1 MAQIGIIGSGNMGAS
16 TALFAAEKGI
26 AHICLYDIKEGMPIG
41 KALDM
46 MEAAPVRGYQRTIT
60 GTNALDE
67 VLDSDIIL
75 VAAGEVRTP
84 GTKRD
89 ELFENNRAIIE
100 EIAGGLTDFNG
111 VVIMATE
118 PVDPMTAHFTRVS
131 HLSWPKVIG
140 VGGVL
145 DSMRLRYLIGR
156 ALNISARDVRATV
169 IGRHSDGMI
178 PLKRYCSVAGV
189 PLDVL
194 LPKTEIDALFTRT
207 ESAGDDIVGM
217 EQRTSAYYGPSAAA
231 ADLAEAVLLDT
242 NRILSVS
249 VMYTGQYGISDV
261 AMSLPAMIGEDGVE
275 RVLEPDLTDD
285 EIAALRASAQ
295 DLAKVI

>member
-1 MAQIGIIGSGNMGAS
+1 MAQIGIVGSGNMGAN

-26 AHICLYDIKEGMPIG
+26 AHICLYDIKDGLPMG
-41 KALDM
+41 KALDL
-46 MEAAPVRGYQRTIT
+46 MEAAPVRGYQRKIN
-60 GTNALDE
+60 GTNAIDE

-84 GTKRD
+84 GTKRED
-89 ELFENNRAIIE
+89 LFEKNRGIVE
-100 EIAGGLTDFNG
+100 EIANNLSEFNG

-118 PVDPMTAHFTRVS
+118 PVDIMTAHFARIS

-140 VGGVL
+140 LGGVL

-156 ALNISARDVRATV
+156 ALNVNARDVRATV

-178 PLKRYCSVAGV
+178 PLPRYCSIAGV

-194 LPKTEIDALFTRT
+194 LKPDEIASLLGQTEK
-207 ESAGDDIVGM
+207 AGDDIVGM
-217 EQRTSAYYGPSAAA
+217 EQRASAYYGPSAAA

-249 VMYTGQYGISDV
+249 LMFTGQYGIANV
-261 AMSLPAMIGEDGVE
+261 AMSLPAMIGADGIE
-275 RVLEPDLTDD
+275 RVLEPELTDD
-285 EIAALRASAQ
+285 EIAALKSSA
-295 DLAKVI
+295 DVLAAIQ

>member
-1 MAQIGIIGSGNMGAS
+1 MAQIGIVGSGNLGAN

-26 AHICLYDIKEGMPIG
+26 AHICLYDIKEGVPIG

-46 MEAAPVRGYQRTIT
+46 MEAAPVRGYQRKIT
-60 GTNALDE
+60 GTNSLDE

-75 VAAGEVRTP
+75 VAAGAVRTP
-84 GTKRD
+84 GVKRD
-89 ELFENNRAIIE
+89 ELFEQNRGIVE
-100 EIAGGLTDFNG
+100 EIAQGLTEFNG

-118 PVDPMTAHFTRVS
+118 PVDAMTAHFVNVS
-131 HLSWPKVIG
+131 HLTWPKVIG
-140 VGGVL
+140 LGGVL
-145 DSMRLRYLIGR
+145 DSMRLRFLIGR
-156 ALNISARDVRATV
+156 ALNVSARDVRATV

-194 LPKTEIDALFTRT
+194 LPPAEIDALFART
-207 ESAGDDIVGM
+207 ETAGDDIVGM

-249 VMYTGQYGISDV
+249 LMYTGQYGISDV
-261 AMSLPAMIGEDGVE
+261 AMSLPAMIGEDGIE

-285 EIAALRASAQ
+285 EIAALKRSAEG
-295 DLAKVI
+295 LARII